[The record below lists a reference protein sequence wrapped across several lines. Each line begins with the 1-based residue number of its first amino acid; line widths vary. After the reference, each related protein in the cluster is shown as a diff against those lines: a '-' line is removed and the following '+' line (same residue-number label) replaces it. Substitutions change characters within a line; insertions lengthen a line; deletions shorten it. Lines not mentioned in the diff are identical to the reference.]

1 MGGGD
6 KPLVTVGGRPMLEH
20 VIERLRPQA
29 DRTIINANGDP
40 ARFAS
45 FGLPVVADTIGGYA
59 GPLAG
64 ILAGIHWTRSS
75 VPAARFVLTVAADT
89 PFFPLDLFAGLRVA
103 SNADE
108 RTISI
113 AASEDGMH
121 PVFGLWPVA
130 LADDLEAFLM
140 AGESGKILAFVDR
153 YPNVSAHFP
162 AYLLSDGGTAD
173 PFFNV
178 NTREDAAQA
187 EVVAAALTG
196 AGG

>member
-1 MGGGD
+1 
-6 KPLVTVGGRPMLEH
+6 
-20 VIERLRPQA
+20 
-29 DRTIINANGDP
+29 
-40 ARFAS
+40 
-45 FGLPVVADTIGGYA
+45 
-59 GPLAG
+59 
-64 ILAGIHWTRSS
+64 
-75 VPAARFVLTVAADT
+75 VLTVAADT